1 MCNTFQK
8 TFTELGEM
16 KRVSSGVFLN
26 VLLMLSLVELGF
38 KLLVLPL
45 TERLLDKL
53 TGLATLTARKPLGL
67 NTSLTVR
74 SDDNLNSLVQAAP
87 PT

>member
-26 VLLMLSLVELGF
+26 VLLMLSLMKFGF
-38 KLLVLPL
+38 ELLVLTL
-45 TERLLDKL
+45 TERLLNKL
-53 TGLATLTARKPLGL
+53 TGLATLIAREPLSL

-74 SDDNLNSLVQAAP
+74 SDDNFNCFVQAAP